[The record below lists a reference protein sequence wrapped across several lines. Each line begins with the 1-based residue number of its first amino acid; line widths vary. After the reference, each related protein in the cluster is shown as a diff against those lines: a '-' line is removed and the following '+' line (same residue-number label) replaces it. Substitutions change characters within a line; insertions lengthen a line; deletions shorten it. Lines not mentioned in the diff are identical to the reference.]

1 MNMKIVVTGGIGSGK
16 STVTELLHKELAGFN
31 VLSVD
36 KLVAK
41 LYDDP
46 MIGDQLIERLG
57 TKEKKDISDIVFRN
71 AKLREAVEKL
81 FSSQIN
87 LAINKEITL
96 NQNLIIEFP
105 LLFEKGGDI
114 VKDFHYVISVV
125 APEKVR
131 VERVIKRNNFSREK
145 IESIMATQVT
155 DEERCSRSNFVIENF
170 VDDLDL
176 LKKKVA
182 TLATE
187 LRLLHAQLQE
197 KRIGLFA
204 GSFDPITLGHQHII
218 KTALTMVDFLI
229 IGISHNS
236 QKKGLLPVETRVKLI
251 QSSLA
256 EHVEKKD
263 LDRLIVLRIPE
274 KVLTVNFAESY
285 GVKFLF
291 RGLRTATDL
300 EYENQINLLQK
311 KIAPGI
317 ETIYLITP
325 RELIEISSSLV
336 KGVLGYE
343 NWDVVAAN
351 YVSKSVLDCLKNLE
365 QNDVDL

>member
-1 MNMKIVVTGGIGSGK
+1 MKIVITGGIGSGK
-16 STVTELLHKELAGFN
+16 STVTELLHQELSGFK

-41 LYDDP
+41 MYDDP

-57 TKEKKDISDIVFRN
+57 TKEKKDVSDIVFRN

-81 FSSQIN
+81 FASQIN
-87 LAINKEITL
+87 LAINHEIEL

-114 VKDFHYVISVV
+114 VKDFHYVVSVV
-125 APEKVR
+125 APEKLR
-131 VERVIKRNNFSREK
+131 VERVIKRNGFSREK
-145 IESIMATQVT
+145 IESIMSAQVS
-155 DEERCSRSNFVIENF
+155 DEERCSRSNFVIENS

-176 LKKKVA
+176 LKKKVSL
-182 TLATE
+182 LASE
-187 LRLLHAQLQE
+187 LRMLHAQLQE

-229 IGISHNS
+229 IGISHNP
-236 QKKGLLPVETRVKLI
+236 QKRGLLPIDLRISLI
-251 QSSLA
+251 KSSLA
-256 EHVEKKD
+256 EQIEMKD
-263 LDRLIVLRIPE
+263 LDRVIVLQVPE
-274 KVLTVNFAESY
+274 KVLTVNFAESH

-311 KIAPGI
+311 KIAPEI
-317 ETIYLITP
+317 ETVYLITP

-336 KGVLGYE
+336 KGVLGFE

-365 QNDVDL
+365 RDDDVLN

>member
-1 MNMKIVVTGGIGSGK
+1 MKIVITGGIGSGK
-16 STVTELLHKELAGFN
+16 STVTELFHQELSGFK

-41 LYDDP
+41 MYDDP

-57 TKEKKDISDIVFRN
+57 TKEKKDVSDIVFRN

-81 FSSQIN
+81 FASQIN
-87 LAINKEITL
+87 LAINHEIEL

-114 VKDFHYVISVV
+114 VKDFHCVISVI
-125 APEKVR
+125 APEKLR

-145 IESIMATQVT
+145 IESIMDAQVS
-155 DEERCSRSNFVIENF
+155 DEERSSRSDFIVVNDI
-170 VDDLDL
+170 DDIDI
-176 LKKKVA
+176 LKKKV
-182 TLATE
+182 TE
-187 LRLLHAQLQE
+187 LASSLRLIHAQLQE

-204 GSFDPITLGHQHII
+204 GSFDPITLGHQHVI
-218 KTALTMVDFLI
+218 KTALSMVDFLI
-229 IGISHNS
+229 IGISNNS
-236 QKKGLLPVETRVKLI
+236 QKQGLLDVKTKESLI
-251 QSSLA
+251 KSSLC
-256 EHVEKKD
+256 EQLEKKE
-263 LDRLIVLRIPE
+263 LDKVIVLRVPE
-274 KVLTVNFAESY
+274 KCLTVNYAKRC

-311 KIAPGI
+311 KIAPEI
-317 ETIYLITP
+317 ETVYLITP

-336 KGVLGYE
+336 KSVLGFE
-343 NWDVVAAN
+343 GWEEVAAN

-365 QNDVDL
+365 RDDDLN